1 MKKIFSYTIALL
13 PILLLISLLLLVP
26 IILLIFF
33 IPSNYLFIRPMW
45 IIEIYIGILL
55 LGYGIRLNIISIS
68 LKAKIFY
75 LIVSILVTSLS
86 LILLFYFK
94 NLLFIFY
101 QLFLPILYVLIFEQ
115 RLVGF
120 KTYLQRSR
128 DTLVGFNIFD
138 AFFVVS
144 YFCLRSIL
152 RNNVNRIEVF
162 LNELPISHIAIEG
175 IFLILFIFVLFI
187 LIPALRGFLGVWFY
201 RKQNGICKQSGKVF
215 WNSNIAAYVV
225 SVISIIL
232 YISTFFQISS
242 LDDSTLL
249 VYLILMSFT
258 VYFWTIVCEGID
270 KGGEDKERVLSNWV
284 LIGLISIFL
293 ILLDMI
299 ESDLIG
305 ILTWF
310 LPMLLPV
317 FVGKVNNIV
326 PRGNLKSHTPAMK
339 KHLYWLQ
346 IMSFNTL
353 FVFNILS
360 SISTKQ
366 AIKKE
371 QIEQINVF
379 KDSIISVLDRGTSS
393 KLLLGILVSFIML
406 LISIAIAYILSKLM
420 IYLIRRFY
428 IDASNK
434 YFK

>member
-162 LNELPISHIAIEG
+162 
-175 IFLILFIFVLFI
+175 
-187 LIPALRGFLGVWFY
+187 
-201 RKQNGICKQSGKVF
+201 
-215 WNSNIAAYVV
+215 
-225 SVISIIL
+225 
-232 YISTFFQISS
+232 
-242 LDDSTLL
+242 
-249 VYLILMSFT
+249 
-258 VYFWTIVCEGID
+258 
-270 KGGEDKERVLSNWV
+270 
-284 LIGLISIFL
+284 
-293 ILLDMI
+293 
-299 ESDLIG
+299 
-305 ILTWF
+305 
-310 LPMLLPV
+310 
-317 FVGKVNNIV
+317 
-326 PRGNLKSHTPAMK
+326 
-339 KHLYWLQ
+339 
-346 IMSFNTL
+346 
-353 FVFNILS
+353 
-360 SISTKQ
+360 
-366 AIKKE
+366 
-371 QIEQINVF
+371 
-379 KDSIISVLDRGTSS
+379 
-393 KLLLGILVSFIML
+393 
-406 LISIAIAYILSKLM
+406 
-420 IYLIRRFY
+420 
-428 IDASNK
+428 
-434 YFK
+434 